1 MLTAPPHQVQEVLT
15 ALHISRLE
23 ARDESCLD
31 VRGCLNERLQQTVA
45 VAMEGE
51 VAAARDLVGVAYGLS
66 LRKLQGL
73 VFETEVGRTPRS
85 VLIACRVRVHA
96 ECMMSA

>member
-1 MLTAPPHQVQEVLT
+1 MLIASLHQVQEVLT

-23 ARDESCLD
+23 ARDETCMD